1 MARYRHYDPEQT
13 KMIAVS
19 YGRQLL
25 PGTFEH
31 ALNYLIDNE
40 IDLGRFAARFKN
52 DDTGAPAYDPAVL
65 LKVVLFAY
73 SRGITSSRAMA
84 RACVENV
91 TFIALACDQQPHF
104 TTLAHFVATLGK
116 EVEAVFRDVLMVCNA
131 QGLIGKAMFAIDG
144 CKLPSNAS
152 REWSG
157 TRADFERKAAKMER
171 AIAHLVKVH
180 AEQDAREA
188 LDPNQDRQREH
199 EERTLATLR
208 RNAGKLRAAL
218 AHSTERLGAQG
229 QPIKRNLTDADSAT
243 LKTSHGVVQG
253 YIGVAAVDGEH
264 QVIVEAQAHGT
275 PQEHDL
281 LKPVIDGV
289 RGHLAAI
296 GEAGSADGSA
306 FLADAGYHSERGLKA
321 LAEDGIDGYIADGQ
335 MRQRDPRYAEASLHK
350 RPSTAKTFLPRDFNF
365 DRENGTCVCPA
376 GKSLKLN
383 SANASSTAARRS
395 SSRAPP
401 PPVPPA
407 RYAASACASPR
418 SPRSG
423 KWPSS
428 SAASKASGPTR
439 TAAPCA
445 RRSTAPKAA
454 RSTPIAWVWSSRCS
468 GIPSNAACADSRCAA
483 NPRSTPNG
491 SSSAS
496 STTWRNCRSTAR
508 SPRKRA
514 CALENAPQ
522 ADVSRPKIAPSLIN
536 A

>member
-188 LDPNQDRQREH
+188 RDPNEDRQREH
-199 EERTLATLR
+199 EQRTLATLR

-281 LKPVIDGV
+281 LKPVIDGL

-296 GEAGSADGSA
+296 GEAGSADGAA

-383 SANASSTAARRS
+383 SANAIINGRQAIVFKGTTAT
-395 SSRAPP
+395 
-401 PPVPPA
+401 
-407 RYAASACASPR
+407 C
-418 SPRSG
+418 
-423 KWPSS
+423 
-428 SAASKASGPTR
+428 
-439 TAAPCA
+439 
-445 RRSTAPKAA
+445 
-454 RSTPIAWVWSSRCS
+454 
-468 GIPSNAACADSRCAA
+468 AACPLRSQCLRKPEVTAVRQVAFFVGSIESKRPNPHCRAMREKIDSAQ
-483 NPRSTPNG
+483 G
-491 SSSAS
+491 
-496 STTWRNCRSTAR
+496 
-508 SPRKRA
+508 RA
-514 CALENAPQ
+514 IYAHRMGLVEPVFGHTQQRGLRRFTLRGKSKIDTQWKLFCIVHNVAKLQ
-522 ADVSRPKIAPSLIN
+522 VYGKIA